1 MEERFDVLKATAHGF
16 VWPAGVFALKL
27 LGASHPVLLAG
38 NVVGAVYTFKDL
50 PEFVYGLINGKEDQA
65 EELAKDKEASYSCGV
80 TLKNTTEPE
89 MLMTANFVPSSIS
102 AINIDAVKLA
112 KTVEK
117 VPAKSDPI
125 IDPQILSEIADD
137 ESLEEERIT
146 LKTKLA
152 KLSESFGAKM
162 AKVFKKIGTKQEEIR
177 PSILQPALLANSDL
191 SGDFESNVSC
201 SLKKLFVLDIT
212 DLDNEVY
219 FQLPP
224 H

>member
-1 MEERFDVLKATAHGF
+1 
-16 VWPAGVFALKL
+16 
-27 LGASHPVLLAG
+27 
-38 NVVGAVYTFKDL
+38 
-50 PEFVYGLINGKEDQA
+50 
-65 EELAKDKEASYSCGV
+65 
-80 TLKNTTEPE
+80 
-89 MLMTANFVPSSIS
+89 MLMTASFIPSSIS

-112 KTVEK
+112 KTEVDSVKK
-117 VPAKSDPI
+117 VSDPI
-125 IDPQILSEIADD
+125 IDPLILSEIADD
-137 ESLEEERIT
+137 ESLEMKERIT

-177 PSILQPALLANSDL
+177 PLILQPALLANSDL

-219 FQLPP
+219 F
-224 H
+224 